1 MPGLAGYLFVAF
13 NFLIYKQGTVFYPA
27 NCVRQISNKCYI
39 RLLDTIQMEGT
50 INVSNCDRDL
60 GQSLRRSRS
69 SAVYCHFSSYGAEC
83 LTEVHLV
90 A

>member
-1 MPGLAGYLFVAF
+1 MPGLAGYLFVDF
-13 NFLIYKQGTVFYPA
+13 NFLIYKQGTVFYPP

-39 RLLDTIQMEGT
+39 RLLDTVQMEGT
-50 INVSNCDRDL
+50 INVSNYDRDL

-69 SAVYCHFSSYGAEC
+69 SAEYCHPSRYGDEC
-83 LTEVHLV
+83 LVHLV

>member
-39 RLLDTIQMEGT
+39 RLLDTVQMEGT
-50 INVSNCDRDL
+50 INVSNYDRDL

-69 SAVYCHFSSYGAEC
+69 STVYCHPSRYGDEC
-83 LTEVHLV
+83 LVHLV